1 MTTNETNV
9 LDTTN
14 DTTNETSLVVTD
26 LKKTDD
32 KKDKK
37 VLSQREILSQR
48 QKNSSNVFD
57 YVNVFDSKINEKLKN
72 YTILQ
77 MCNTLEL
84 IKMSYIT
91 DLLFMNNFVTQVF
104 KIVNEVKVIDSEKNE
119 KKLRDVLFSYNVKK
133 IENVTKSREEIFEIY
148 KKFSNVENSKITIEN
163 FEVMLSE
170 YSNLRKLNSQD
181 ENKFS
186 RFLTVENI
194 VKSCFTYTRELSN
207 YTSKKD
213 SVTENFQNI
222 FSMYENY
229 NYVRNIHV
237 IHELY
242 KIFCKNV
249 TTNKF
254 KTDEQKKT
262 ELNLLK
268 KSYVLYFSHEQLSTC
283 YNANLRN
290 EVSLCKTTYLEN
302 FKKFHKSD
310 KYEKFVE
317 ERSELNYLLQ
327 LEKLIEENF
336 NLYNTNEFILF
347 VNNNREKYLTVK

>member
-1 MTTNETNV
+1 
-9 LDTTN
+9 
-14 DTTNETSLVVTD
+14 
-26 LKKTDD
+26 
-32 KKDKK
+32 
-37 VLSQREILSQR
+37 
-48 QKNSSNVFD
+48 
-57 YVNVFDSKINEKLKN
+57 
-72 YTILQ
+72 
-77 MCNTLEL
+77 
-84 IKMSYIT
+84 
-91 DLLFMNNFVTQVF
+91 
-104 KIVNEVKVIDSEKNE
+104 
-119 KKLRDVLFSYNVKK
+119 
-133 IENVTKSREEIFEIY
+133 
-148 KKFSNVENSKITIEN
+148 
-163 FEVMLSE
+163 
-170 YSNLRKLNSQD
+170 
-181 ENKFS
+181 
-186 RFLTVENI
+186 
-194 VKSCFTYTRELSN
+194 
-207 YTSKKD
+207 
-213 SVTENFQNI
+213 
-222 FSMYENY
+222 MYENY